1 MTAEIDFQPHTEYY
15 TVISD
20 GDGNEIERLDG
31 KVNVRGKDYADLL
44 PIECRY
50 IAVTTEL
57 LNVIKI
63 ER

>member
-1 MTAEIDFQPHTEYY
+1 MKDIDFQPHTTFY
-15 TVISD
+15 TVITD
-20 GDGNEIERLDG
+20 VDGNEIERLDG
-31 KVNVRGKDYADLL
+31 KANVRGNDYADRL

-57 LNVIKI
+57 LNVMKI